1 MLQTGFVP
9 LDVFLER
16 APASFAFNFGRYVLA
31 AGAVAIVI
39 WFMARSRL
47 AGRRIQSRLPTWADR
62 RREVLLSMQAVAVY
76 ALVGLFVFWGVKAG
90 VLQRLDT
97 EYGWPAYLG
106 LTAAMIVGHDAYFYW
121 VHRAMHH
128 PRLFKTFH
136 RAHHRSV
143 TPTPWAAYSFAI
155 PESVVMA
162 LFVPLWLLF
171 VPTPGGVI
179 LAWLMFQIARNA
191 MGHAGFELH
200 PRWWLASPLTRW
212 INTTTH
218 HDLHHSGGFNRNY
231 GLYFTW
237 WDKWMGTEHP
247 RYAETFA
254 EVTSRPAPT
263 GAEVSAD
270 SAKAAPA
277 AAVSLGAR

>member
-9 LDVFLER
+9 LDVLFER
-16 APASFAFNFGRYVLA
+16 GPVSFAFNFGRYVLA
-31 AGAVAIVI
+31 AGLVALVVLL
-39 WFMARSRL
+39 MARSRL
-47 AGRRIQSRLPTWADR
+47 AGRRIQSRVPTWADR

-76 ALVGLFVFWGVKAG
+76 AVVGVFIFWGVKEG
-90 VLQRLDT
+90 VLQRLNVA
-97 EYGWPAYLG
+97 YNWPAYLG
-106 LTAAMIVGHDAYFYW
+106 LAAAMIVAHDAYFYW

-128 PRLFKTFH
+128 PKLFKVFH

-155 PESVVMA
+155 PESLVMA

-171 VPTPGGVI
+171 IPTPGSVI
-179 LAWLMFQIARNA
+179 LAWLMFQIFRNA

-200 PRWWLASPLTRW
+200 PRWWLSSALTRW

-247 RYAETFA
+247 RYAATFA
-254 EVTSRPAPT
+254 EVTSRNSDPSP
-263 GAEVSAD
+263 SD
-270 SAKAAPA
+270 PAKAPSLAPSRLA
-277 AAVSLGAR
+277 